1 MILLAV
7 EILYPGFAN
16 QTLISC
22 GPKEAVMSDERVKAG
37 DHSHAITSLL
47 GELRKGNKDAEE
59 QLIPLIY
66 QELHRLAGHY
76 MRGEREGHTLQTSA
90 LVNEAYMRLAGGHSF
105 DWKNRAHFFGTA
117 AHVMRRVLVD
127 HARNRHAQKRGGSA
141 EKVSLENA
149 FVYTDAQSWQVVAVH
164 EALSKLEKWDERQC
178 RIVELRFFAGLNVE
192 ETAEALDLSPTT
204 VKREFQM
211 AKAWLYGELSKE
223 GGGSPPL

>member
-1 MILLAV
+1 
-7 EILYPGFAN
+7 
-16 QTLISC
+16 
-22 GPKEAVMSDERVKAG
+22 MSDETERTG
-37 DHSHAITSLL
+37 DHSPAITFLL
-47 GELRKGNKDAEE
+47 AELRKGNKDAEQ

-66 QELHRLAGHY
+66 QELHRLARHY

-90 LVNEAYMRLAGGHSF
+90 LLNEAYMRLAGAHNV

-117 AHVMRRVLVD
+117 AHVMRRILVD
-127 HARNRHAQKRGGSA
+127 HARTRDAQKRGGA
-141 EKVSLENA
+141 VERVALENA

-192 ETAEALDLSPTT
+192 ETAEALALSPTT

-211 AKAWLYGELSKE
+211 AKAWLYGELSKDV
-223 GGGSPPL
+223 GGTNPQ